1 MSSLE
6 PSTLL
11 PFCPQKNAILVK
23 TLQPTQVQNLNSCF
37 FLNEPHKIVRFS
49 IDIAEKKYKTT
60 VLENHSQEK
69 EKKKKKTHPV
79 GLGR

>member
-1 MSSLE
+1 MD
-6 PSTLL
+6 
-11 PFCPQKNAILVK
+11 FFLVG
-23 TLQPTQVQNLNSCF
+23 LQVEWIALIRNFSDLNDF

-49 IDIAEKKYKTT
+49 IHIAEKKYKTT